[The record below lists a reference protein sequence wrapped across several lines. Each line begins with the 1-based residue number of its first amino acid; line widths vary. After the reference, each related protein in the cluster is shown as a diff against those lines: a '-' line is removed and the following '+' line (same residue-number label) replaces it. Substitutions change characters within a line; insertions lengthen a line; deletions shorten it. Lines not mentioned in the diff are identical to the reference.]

1 MQPSF
6 PMNTDYNK
14 ESIKMSDSNTQAAW
28 YELLPPTPVLNGQEQ
43 DFENNKL
50 QLKKK
55 KCHGNR
61 RLQRF
66 RKRCRARGMNDQT
79 IKMLLTMH
87 STDNSIH
94 QANQETD
101 KDKDMDD
108 SFAMNINNDVQVGK
122 FYEYQNQYQSSP
134 SRRTHQK
141 STDHWK
147 QLCKLLP
154 NYKNL
159 SHRKFKYLLSNVI
172 PTYRQQ
178 IQQYLANTE
187 MLQFVQQLTQLLCT
201 FFQLKIEEAYWNYI
215 ADLNLPIMTW
225 LSNISKDVTLQNS
238 INWDHSKTKQNI
250 QNRQNII
257 QNKLQQ
263 MAINLYNHLQRYS
276 SSLGMDNNMTFEQSI
291 NIIQNPLLLLIE
303 KDLHSFRTNFEQK
316 IILLSYDINDAH
328 LVKSFYDLNPI
339 QEQMECAQQIWRSKL
354 KVWTMPTLNLN
365 CTNPVDYRT
374 TILATKVQVSHFKM
388 KQMKEQSKTITIQPK
403 TTARP
408 IEFILWKT
416 IGSDFQS
423 NPDFLYRKNQSISKR
438 NFKYSDHQ

>member
-187 MLQFVQQLTQLLCT
+187 MLQFVQQLAQLLCT

-215 ADLNLPIMTW
+215 ANLNLPIMTW

-339 QEQMECAQQIWRSKL
+339 QEQMESAQQIWRSKL
-354 KVWTMPTLNLN
+354 KVCKKMIIQNKKYVSMT
-365 CTNPVDYRT
+365 D
-374 TILATKVQVSHFKM
+374 QVNVKGIIQSSSSIINTRQHELDIDSKDQENQFISMEYFAPSMRAIIKARLDNI
-388 KQMKEQSKTITIQPK
+388 EQRAQQIIK
-403 TTARP
+403 
-408 IEFILWKT
+408 FIDV
-416 IGSDFQS
+416 SSQS
-423 NPDFLYRKNQSISKR
+423 
-438 NFKYSDHQ
+438 